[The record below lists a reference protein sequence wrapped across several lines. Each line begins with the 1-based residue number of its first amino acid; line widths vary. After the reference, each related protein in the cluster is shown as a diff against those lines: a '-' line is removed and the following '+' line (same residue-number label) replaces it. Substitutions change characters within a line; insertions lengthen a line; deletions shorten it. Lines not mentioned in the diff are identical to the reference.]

1 MKLSSLKEM
10 NQNGTSVINKLHTFF
25 EAGFVAVLEAGLA
38 FEAGPF
44 ETAVTVT
51 FGLGLGLEAAFFG
64 LDSPVTA

>member
-1 MKLSSLKEM
+1 M
-10 NQNGTSVINKLHTFF
+10 
-25 EAGFVAVLEAGLA
+25 EAGLA

-44 ETAVTVT
+44 ETAVTVA